1 MNESARHDRYPGA
14 RPFMDTDIDHRLF
27 FGRDR
32 EINKMFYQVLGA
44 RLLVLFGKSGLG
56 KTSLLQAGVF
66 PRLREQ
72 ELLPLPVRLNRTDL
86 PPLELFTTAIAEA
99 CAQAG
104 IDYTPGETGSLWE
117 FFKTAVF
124 WRGEAL
130 QTPVLVLDQFEEIFT
145 LQSAANRQ
153 WLARQL
159 GELAGDGLPQSL
171 RARLQPGEK
180 LPYSEK
186 PPTVKIVLSLRED
199 YLGALQELSGE
210 IPRILENRFRL
221 TTMSREQARAAVLEP
236 ARLAQEGAF
245 AAQPFDYE
253 ESAVEELLT
262 FLSGRTGEIEPF
274 QLQIL
279 CRQVEQQVAAAQAK
293 GQQAVH
299 VDKEYLGGRTRM
311 EAILQNFYL
320 DAVRRLPSRRRRNRA
335 RDLCE
340 EGLLDSQGHR
350 RILEEKDIQERYKV
364 DTTSLQALVDARLL
378 RKEERQEVFYYELSH
393 DSLTQPVLNSRR
405 WRMPRQLKIGLWIV
419 VGIAAVVLGVFQW
432 EKQQAEA
439 YARVLEATTEKAKK
453 ARAEA
458 ERILDYLVFDLRD
471 KLAPVGRLDLVED
484 VEKQVN
490 AYYERMGVEEENAE
504 VMRRRAAAYHSQG
517 NRLLA
522 QGNLEG
528 ALQAYQAG
536 LTIAEALAQRD
547 PSNTEW
553 QRDLSVSHE
562 KIGDVRSAQGD
573 LAGALQAYQAGL
585 TIREALA
592 QRDPSNTEW
601 QRDLSVSHDRIGD
614 VRSAQGELAG
624 ALQAYQADLKIA
636 EALAQRDPSNTEWRR
651 DLSVSHEKI
660 GDVRSAQGEL
670 AGALQAYQSGLT
682 IREALAQRDPSNTEW
697 QRDLSISHNKLGDVR
712 AAQGELAGAL
722 QAYQSGLT
730 IAEALAQRDPSNT
743 QWRRDLSVSHEKI
756 GDVRAA
762 QGELAGAL
770 QAYQSGLKIREALAQ
785 RDPSNATWQLDLVV
799 SFYKLASVTKQSGKK
814 SDQREARNYYEQ
826 SLTILRRLEKEGRLP
841 PNRKEWIEIIEK
853 EMKALGN

>member
-32 EINKMFYQVLGA
+32 EINELFYQVLGA

-72 ELLPLPVRLNRTDL
+72 DLLPVPVRLYRTDL

-99 CAQAG
+99 CAQSG

-145 LQSAANRQ
+145 LQNAANRQ
-153 WLARQL
+153 SIARQL
-159 GELAGDGLPQSL
+159 GELVGDGLPQSL

-186 PPTVKIVLSLRED
+186 PPAVKIVLSLRED
-199 YLGALQELSGE
+199 YLGALQELTGE

-221 TTMSREQARAAVLEP
+221 TTMSREQARLAVLEP

-253 ESAVEELLT
+253 EAAVDELLT

-293 GQQAVH
+293 GQQDVH

-364 DTTSLQALVDARLL
+364 DTTTLQTLVDTRLL

-393 DSLTQPVLNSRR
+393 DSLAQPVLNSRR
-405 WRMPRQLKIGLWIV
+405 WRMPRQLKIGLWV
-419 VGIAAVVLGVFQW
+419 VAGIATVVLGVFQW

-439 YARVLEATTEKAKK
+439 HARELAVTAEKAKK

-458 ERILDYLVFDLRD
+458 ERILNYLVFDLRD

-484 VEKQVN
+484 VHKQVE
-490 AYYERMGVEEENAE
+490 AYYKQMGVDEGDAE
-504 VMRRRAAAYHSQG
+504 VLRRRSVAYNNQG
-517 NRLLA
+517 DRLLA
-522 QGNLEG
+522 QGNLE
-528 ALQAYQAG
+528 
-536 LTIAEALAQRD
+536 D
-547 PSNTEW
+547 
-553 QRDLSVSHE
+553 
-562 KIGDVRSAQGD
+562 
-573 LAGALQAYQAGL
+573 
-585 TIREALA
+585 
-592 QRDPSNTEW
+592 
-601 QRDLSVSHDRIGD
+601 
-614 VRSAQGELAG
+614 

-636 EALAQRDPSNTEWRR
+636 EALAQRDPSNTEWQR
-651 DLSVSHEKI
+651 DLSVSHNKL
-660 GDVRSAQGEL
+660 GNVRAAQGDL
-670 AGALQAYQSGLT
+670 AGALQAYQAGL
-682 IREALAQRDPSNTEW
+682 
-697 QRDLSISHNKLGDVR
+697 K
-712 AAQGELAGAL
+712 
-722 QAYQSGLT
+722 

-743 QWRRDLSVSHEKI
+743 QWQRDLSYSYTAI
-756 GDVRAA
+756 GDIYRKQRDLDNALKYHRPSLAIDSRLAA
-762 QGELAGAL
+762 Q
-770 QAYQSGLKIREALAQ
+770 
-785 RDPSNATWQLDLVV
+785 DPSNLTWQLDKAISSLNV
-799 SFYKLASVTKQSGKK
+799 ASLLDTSRKAGKE
-814 SDQREARNYYEQ
+814 EASNLYEQ
-826 SLTILRRLEKEGRLP
+826 SLTILRRLDAEGRLP
-841 PNRKEWIEIIEK
+841 PNRRKLIGIIEK